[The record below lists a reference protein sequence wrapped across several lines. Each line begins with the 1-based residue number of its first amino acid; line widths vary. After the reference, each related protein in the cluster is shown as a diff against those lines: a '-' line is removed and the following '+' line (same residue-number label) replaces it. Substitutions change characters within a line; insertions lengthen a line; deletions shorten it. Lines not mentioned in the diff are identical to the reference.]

1 MSNILTLEEKKYL
14 QRVCRYLGSLGMTNG
29 IIEFEFDYSEFD
41 CDDVDWKQ
49 ITTFSNNYTAEIP
62 EVMIEISKKLLN
74 YVCEN
79 DLVRTPDVNDINW
92 QRLEIDL
99 DCDDSTIS
107 VVHDY
112 NYYDTGDTETDTRSL
127 EEEEE
132 NESFKEVFDVLE
144 DDPDIEDRILTIDYS
159 GGGDSGY
166 LEDSFTNGDSVPAVV
181 SDFCYNMLENRF
193 GGWEINEGS
202 QGHFE
207 IDLDNK
213 EITLNHTYNLDET
226 GRDTLLE
233 EKF

>member
-41 CDDVDWKQ
+41 CEDVDWKQ

-62 EVMIEISKKLLN
+62 DVMIEISKKLLN

-79 DLVRTPDVNDINW
+79 DLIRTPDVDDINW
-92 QRLEIDL
+92 QRIEIDL
-99 DCDDSTIS
+99 DCEDSTIS
-107 VVHDY
+107 VVLDY
-112 NYYDTGDTETDTRSL
+112 NYYDIGDTETDTRSL
-127 EEEEE
+127 EEDEE
-132 NESFKEVFDVLE
+132 NESLREVFDVLE
-144 DDPDIEDRILTIDYS
+144 DDPEIQERILTIDYS

-166 LEDSFTNGDSVPAVV
+166 LEDSFNNGDSVPAVV

-202 QGHFE
+202 QGNFE
-207 IDLDNK
+207 IDLDKK
-213 EITLNHTYNLDET
+213 EITLNHTYNIDET

>member
-41 CDDVDWKQ
+41 CEDVDWKQ

-62 EVMIEISKKLLN
+62 DVMIEISKKLLN

-79 DLVRTPDVNDINW
+79 DLIRTPDVDDINW
-92 QRLEIDL
+92 QRIEIDL
-99 DCDDSTIS
+99 DCEDSTIS
-107 VVHDY
+107 VVLDY
-112 NYYDTGDTETDTRSL
+112 NYYDIGDTETDTRSL

-132 NESFKEVFDVLE
+132 NESLREVFDVLE

-166 LEDSFTNGDSVPAVV
+166 LEDSFNSGDSVPAVV

-202 QGHFE
+202 QGNFE
-207 IDLDNK
+207 IDLDKK

>member
-41 CDDVDWKQ
+41 CEDVDWKQ

-62 EVMIEISKKLLN
+62 DVMIEISKKLLN

-79 DLVRTPDVNDINW
+79 DLIRTPDVDDINW
-92 QRLEIDL
+92 QRIEIDL
-99 DCDDSTIS
+99 DCEDSTIS
-107 VVHDY
+107 VVLDY
-112 NYYDTGDTETDTRSL
+112 NYYDIGDTETDTRSL

-132 NESFKEVFDVLE
+132 NESLREVFDVLE

-166 LEDSFTNGDSVPAVV
+166 LEDSFNSGDSVPAVV

-202 QGHFE
+202 QGNFE

-213 EITLNHTYNLDET
+213 EISLNHTYNIDET

>member
-41 CDDVDWKQ
+41 CEDVDWKQ

-62 EVMIEISKKLLN
+62 DVMIEISKKLLN

-79 DLVRTPDVNDINW
+79 DLIRTPDVNDVNW
-92 QRLEIDL
+92 QRIEIDL
-99 DCDDSTIS
+99 DCEDSTIS
-107 VVHDY
+107 VVLDY
-112 NYYDTGDTETDTRSL
+112 NYYDIGDTETDTRSL

-132 NESFKEVFDVLE
+132 NESLREVFDVLE
-144 DDPDIEDRILTIDYS
+144 DDPDIQDRILTIDYS

-166 LEDSFTNGDSVPAVV
+166 LEDSFNSGDSVPAVV

-202 QGHFE
+202 QGNFE

-213 EITLNHTYNLDET
+213 EITLNHTYNIDET

>member
-1 MSNILTLEEKKYL
+1 LKK
-14 QRVCRYLGSLGMTNG
+14 R

-41 CDDVDWKQ
+41 CEDVDWKQ

-62 EVMIEISKKLLN
+62 DVMIEISKKLLN

-79 DLVRTPDVNDINW
+79 DLIRTPDVDDINW
-92 QRLEIDL
+92 QRIEIDL
-99 DCDDSTIS
+99 DCEDSTIS
-107 VVHDY
+107 VVLDY
-112 NYYDTGDTETDTRSL
+112 NYYDIGDTETDTRSL

-132 NESFKEVFDVLE
+132 NESLREVFDVLE

-166 LEDSFTNGDSVPAVV
+166 LEDSFNSGDSVPAVV
-181 SDFCYNMLENRF
+181 SDFCYNMLENRY

-202 QGHFE
+202 QGNFE

-213 EITLNHTYNLDET
+213 EITLNHTYNIDET

>member
-41 CDDVDWKQ
+41 CEDVNWKQ

-62 EVMIEISKKLLN
+62 DDMIEISKKLLN

-79 DLVRTPDVNDINW
+79 DLIKTPDVDDINW
-92 QRLEIDL
+92 QRIEIDL
-99 DCDDSTIS
+99 DCEDSTIS
-107 VVHDY
+107 VVLDY

-132 NESFKEVFDVLE
+132 NESLREVFDVLE
-144 DDPDIEDRILTIDYS
+144 DDPDIQDRILTIDYS

-166 LEDSFTNGDSVPAVV
+166 LEDSFNNGDSVPAVV

-202 QGHFE
+202 QGNFE
-207 IDLDNK
+207 IDLDRK
-213 EITLNHTYNLDET
+213 EITLNHTYNIDET

>member
-1 MSNILTLEEKKYL
+1 MSNILTLEDKKYL

-41 CDDVDWKQ
+41 CEDVNWKQ

-62 EVMIEISKKLLN
+62 DDMIEISKKLLN

-79 DLVRTPDVNDINW
+79 DLIKTPDVDDINW
-92 QRLEIDL
+92 QRIEIDL
-99 DCDDSTIS
+99 DCEDSTIS
-107 VVHDY
+107 VVLDY
-112 NYYDTGDTETDTRSL
+112 NYYDVGDTESDTRSI

-132 NESFKEVFDVLE
+132 NESLKEVFDVLE
-144 DDPDIEDRILTIDYS
+144 DDPDIQDRILTIDYS

-166 LEDSFTNGDSVPAVV
+166 LEDSFNNGDSVPAVV

-202 QGHFE
+202 QGNFE
-207 IDLDNK
+207 IDLDRK
-213 EITLNHTYNLDET
+213 EITLNHTYNIDET

>member
-41 CDDVDWKQ
+41 CEDVDWKQ

-62 EVMIEISKKLLN
+62 DVMIEISKKLLN

-79 DLVRTPDVNDINW
+79 DLIRTPDVDDVNW
-92 QRLEIDL
+92 QRIEIDL
-99 DCDDSTIS
+99 DCEDSTIS
-107 VVHDY
+107 VVLDY
-112 NYYDTGDTETDTRSL
+112 NYYDIGDTETDTRSL

-132 NESFKEVFDVLE
+132 NESLREVFDVLE
-144 DDPDIEDRILTIDYS
+144 DDPDIQDRILTIDYS

-166 LEDSFTNGDSVPAVV
+166 LEDSFNNGDSVPAVV

-207 IDLDNK
+207 IDLDKK
-213 EITLNHTYNLDET
+213 EISLNHTYNIDET

>member
-41 CDDVDWKQ
+41 CEDVDWKQ

-62 EVMIEISKKLLN
+62 DVMIEISKKLLN

-79 DLVRTPDVNDINW
+79 DLIRTPDVDDINW
-92 QRLEIDL
+92 QRIEIDL
-99 DCDDSTIS
+99 DCEDSTIS
-107 VVHDY
+107 VVLDY
-112 NYYDTGDTETDTRSL
+112 NYYDIGDTETDTRSL

-132 NESFKEVFDVLE
+132 NESLREVFDVLE
-144 DDPDIEDRILTIDYS
+144 DDPDIQDRILTIDYS

-166 LEDSFTNGDSVPAVV
+166 LEDSFNSGDSVPAVV

-202 QGHFE
+202 QGNFE
-207 IDLDNK
+207 IDLDKK

>member
-41 CDDVDWKQ
+41 CEDVDWKQ

-62 EVMIEISKKLLN
+62 DVMIEISKKLLN

-79 DLVRTPDVNDINW
+79 DLIRTPDVDDINW
-92 QRLEIDL
+92 QRIEIDL
-99 DCDDSTIS
+99 DCEDSTIS
-107 VVHDY
+107 VVLDY
-112 NYYDTGDTETDTRSL
+112 NYYDIGDTETDTRSL

-132 NESFKEVFDVLE
+132 NESLREVFDVLE

-166 LEDSFTNGDSVPAVV
+166 LEDSFNSGDSVPAVV

-202 QGHFE
+202 QGNFE

-213 EITLNHTYNLDET
+213 EITLNHTYNIDET

>member
-41 CDDVDWKQ
+41 CEDVDWKQ

-62 EVMIEISKKLLN
+62 DVMIEISKKLLN

-79 DLVRTPDVNDINW
+79 DLIRTPDVDDVNW
-92 QRLEIDL
+92 QRIEIDL
-99 DCDDSTIS
+99 DCEDSTIS
-107 VVHDY
+107 VVLDY

-132 NESFKEVFDVLE
+132 NESLREVFDVLE
-144 DDPDIEDRILTIDYS
+144 DDPDIQDRILTIDYS

-166 LEDSFTNGDSVPAVV
+166 LEDSFNNGDSVPASV
-181 SDFCYNMLENRF
+181 SDFCYDMLENRF

-202 QGHFE
+202 QGNFE
-207 IDLDNK
+207 IDLDRK
-213 EITLNHTYNLDET
+213 EITLNHTYNIDET

>member
-41 CDDVDWKQ
+41 CEDVDWKQ

-62 EVMIEISKKLLN
+62 DVMIEISKKLLN

-79 DLVRTPDVNDINW
+79 DLIRTPDVDDINW
-92 QRLEIDL
+92 QRIEIDL
-99 DCDDSTIS
+99 DCEDSTIS
-107 VVHDY
+107 VVLDY
-112 NYYDTGDTETDTRSL
+112 NYYDIGDTETDTRSL

-132 NESFKEVFDVLE
+132 NESLREVFDVLE

-166 LEDSFTNGDSVPAVV
+166 LEDSFNSGDSVPAVV
-181 SDFCYNMLENRF
+181 SDFCYNMLENRY

-202 QGHFE
+202 QGNFE

-213 EITLNHTYNLDET
+213 EITLNHTYNIDET

>member
-41 CDDVDWKQ
+41 CEDVNWKQ

-62 EVMIEISKKLLN
+62 DVMIEISKKLLN

-79 DLVRTPDVNDINW
+79 DLIRTPDVDDINW
-92 QRLEIDL
+92 QRIEIDL
-99 DCDDSTIS
+99 DCEDSTIS
-107 VVHDY
+107 VVLDY

-132 NESFKEVFDVLE
+132 NESLREVFDVLE
-144 DDPDIEDRILTIDYS
+144 DDPDIQDRILTIDYS

-166 LEDSFTNGDSVPAVV
+166 LEDSFNNGDSVPAVV

-207 IDLDNK
+207 IDLDKK
-213 EITLNHTYNLDET
+213 EISLNHTYNIDET

>member
-1 MSNILTLEEKKYL
+1 MSNVLTLEEKKYL

-41 CDDVDWKQ
+41 CEDVDWKQ

-79 DLVRTPDVNDINW
+79 DLIRMPDVDDINW
-92 QRLEIDL
+92 QRIEIDL
-99 DCDDSTIS
+99 DCEDSTIS
-107 VVHDY
+107 VVLDY
-112 NYYDTGDTETDTRSL
+112 NYYDIGDTETDTRSL

-132 NESFKEVFDVLE
+132 NESLREVFDVLE
-144 DDPDIEDRILTIDYS
+144 DDPDIQDRILTIDYS

-166 LEDSFTNGDSVPAVV
+166 LEDSFNNGDSVPAVV

-202 QGHFE
+202 QGNFE
-207 IDLDNK
+207 IDLDKK

>member
-14 QRVCRYLGSLGMTNG
+14 QRVCRYLGSLGMSSG

-41 CDDVDWKQ
+41 CEDVDWKQ

-62 EVMIEISKKLLN
+62 DIMIEISKKLLN
-74 YVCEN
+74 HVCEN
-79 DLVRTPDVNDINW
+79 DLIRTPDVDDINW
-92 QRLEIDL
+92 QRIEIDL
-99 DCDDSTIS
+99 DCEDSTIS

-112 NYYDTGDTETDTRSL
+112 NYYDTGDTETDFRSL

-132 NESFKEVFDVLE
+132 NESLKEVFDVLE
-144 DDPDIEDRILTIDYS
+144 DDPDIQDRILTIDYS

-166 LEDSFTNGDSVPAVV
+166 MEDSFTNGDSVPAVV

-207 IDLDNK
+207 IDLDKK

-226 GRDTLLE
+226 GRDTILE

>member
-41 CDDVDWKQ
+41 CEDVNWKQ

-62 EVMIEISKKLLN
+62 DVMIEISKKLLN

-79 DLVRTPDVNDINW
+79 DLIRTPDVDDVNW
-92 QRLEIDL
+92 QRIEIDL
-99 DCDDSTIS
+99 DCEDSTIS
-107 VVHDY
+107 VVLDY
-112 NYYDTGDTETDTRSL
+112 NYYDVGDTESDTRSL

-132 NESFKEVFDVLE
+132 NESLKEVFDVLE
-144 DDPDIEDRILTIDYS
+144 DDPDIQDRILTIDYS

-166 LEDSFTNGDSVPAVV
+166 LEDSFNNGDSVPAVV

-202 QGHFE
+202 QGNFE
-207 IDLDNK
+207 IDLDRK
-213 EITLNHTYNLDET
+213 EITLNHTYNIDET

>member
-41 CDDVDWKQ
+41 CEDVDWKQ

-62 EVMIEISKKLLN
+62 DVMIEISKKLLN

-79 DLVRTPDVNDINW
+79 DLIRTPDVDDINW
-92 QRLEIDL
+92 QRIEIDL
-99 DCDDSTIS
+99 DCEDSTIS
-107 VVHDY
+107 VVLDY

-132 NESFKEVFDVLE
+132 NESLREVFDVLE
-144 DDPDIEDRILTIDYS
+144 DDPDIQDRILTIDYS

-166 LEDSFTNGDSVPAVV
+166 LEDSFNNADSVPAVV

-207 IDLDNK
+207 IDLDKK

>member
-41 CDDVDWKQ
+41 CEDVDWKQ

-62 EVMIEISKKLLN
+62 DVMIEISKKLLN

-79 DLVRTPDVNDINW
+79 DLIRTPDVDDINW
-92 QRLEIDL
+92 QRIEIDL
-99 DCDDSTIS
+99 DCEDSTIS
-107 VVHDY
+107 VVLDY
-112 NYYDTGDTETDTRSL
+112 NYYDIGDTETDTRSL

-132 NESFKEVFDVLE
+132 NESLREVFDVLE

-166 LEDSFTNGDSVPAVV
+166 LEDSFNSGDSVPAVV

-202 QGHFE
+202 QGNFE

-213 EITLNHTYNLDET
+213 EITLNHTYNIDET
-226 GRDTLLE
+226 GIDTLLE

>member
-1 MSNILTLEEKKYL
+1 MSNILTLEDKKYL

-41 CDDVDWKQ
+41 CEDVNWKQ

-62 EVMIEISKKLLN
+62 DDMIEISKKLLN

-79 DLVRTPDVNDINW
+79 DLIKTPDVDDINW
-92 QRLEIDL
+92 QRIEIDL
-99 DCDDSTIS
+99 DCEDSTIS
-107 VVHDY
+107 VVLDY
-112 NYYDTGDTETDTRSL
+112 NYYDVGDTESDTRSL

-132 NESFKEVFDVLE
+132 NESLKEVFDVLE
-144 DDPDIEDRILTIDYS
+144 DDPDIQDRILTIDYS

-166 LEDSFTNGDSVPAVV
+166 LEDSFNNGDSVPAVV

-202 QGHFE
+202 QGNFE
-207 IDLDNK
+207 IDLDRK
-213 EITLNHTYNLDET
+213 EITLNHTYNIDET

>member
-1 MSNILTLEEKKYL
+1 MSKILTLEEKKYL

-41 CDDVDWKQ
+41 CEDVDWKQ

-62 EVMIEISKKLLN
+62 DVMIEISKKLLN

-79 DLVRTPDVNDINW
+79 DLIRTPDVDDINW
-92 QRLEIDL
+92 QRIEIDL
-99 DCDDSTIS
+99 DCEDSTIS
-107 VVHDY
+107 VVLDY
-112 NYYDTGDTETDTRSL
+112 NYYDVGDTETDTRSL

-132 NESFKEVFDVLE
+132 NESLKEVFDVLE
-144 DDPDIEDRILTIDYS
+144 DDPEIQDRILTIDYS

-166 LEDSFTNGDSVPAVV
+166 LEDSFNNGDSVPAVV

-207 IDLDNK
+207 IDLDKK
-213 EITLNHTYNLDET
+213 EISLNHTYNIDET

>member
-41 CDDVDWKQ
+41 CEDVNWKQ

-62 EVMIEISKKLLN
+62 DVMIEISKKLLN

-79 DLVRTPDVNDINW
+79 DLIRTPDVDDVNW
-92 QRLEIDL
+92 QRIEIDL
-99 DCDDSTIS
+99 DCEDSTIS
-107 VVHDY
+107 VVLDY
-112 NYYDTGDTETDTRSL
+112 NYYDIGDTETDTRSL

-132 NESFKEVFDVLE
+132 NESLREVFDVLE
-144 DDPDIEDRILTIDYS
+144 DDSDIQDRILTIDYS

-166 LEDSFTNGDSVPAVV
+166 LEDSFNNGDSVPAVV

-207 IDLDNK
+207 IDLDKK
-213 EITLNHTYNLDET
+213 EITLNHTYNIDET

>member
-1 MSNILTLEEKKYL
+1 MSKILTLEEKKYL

-41 CDDVDWKQ
+41 CEDVDWKQ

-62 EVMIEISKKLLN
+62 DVMIEISKKLLN

-79 DLVRTPDVNDINW
+79 DLIRTPDVDDINW
-92 QRLEIDL
+92 QRIEIDL
-99 DCDDSTIS
+99 DCEDSTIS
-107 VVHDY
+107 VVLDY
-112 NYYDTGDTETDTRSL
+112 NYYDVGDTETDTRSL

-132 NESFKEVFDVLE
+132 NESLKEVFDVLE
-144 DDPDIEDRILTIDYS
+144 DDPEIQDRILTIDYS

-166 LEDSFTNGDSVPAVV
+166 LEDSFNNGDSVPAVV

-193 GGWEINEGS
+193 VGWEINEGS

-207 IDLDNK
+207 IDLDKK
-213 EITLNHTYNLDET
+213 EISLNHTYNIDET

>member
-41 CDDVDWKQ
+41 CEDVDWKQ

-62 EVMIEISKKLLN
+62 DVMIEISKKLLN

-79 DLVRTPDVNDINW
+79 DLIRTPDVDDINW
-92 QRLEIDL
+92 QRIEIDL
-99 DCDDSTIS
+99 DCEDSTIS
-107 VVHDY
+107 VVLDY
-112 NYYDTGDTETDTRSL
+112 NYYDIGDTETDTRSL

-132 NESFKEVFDVLE
+132 NESLREVFDVLE
-144 DDPDIEDRILTIDYS
+144 DDPDIQDRILTIDYS

-166 LEDSFTNGDSVPAVV
+166 LEDSFNSGDSVPAVV

-202 QGHFE
+202 QGNFE

-213 EITLNHTYNLDET
+213 EITLNHTYNIDET

>member
-41 CDDVDWKQ
+41 CEDVDWKQ

-62 EVMIEISKKLLN
+62 DVMIEISKKLLN

-79 DLVRTPDVNDINW
+79 DLIRTPDVNDVNW
-92 QRLEIDL
+92 QRIEIDL
-99 DCDDSTIS
+99 DCEDSTIS
-107 VVHDY
+107 VVLDY
-112 NYYDTGDTETDTRSL
+112 NYYDIGDTETDTRSL

-132 NESFKEVFDVLE
+132 NESLREVFDVLE

-166 LEDSFTNGDSVPAVV
+166 LEDSFNSGDSVPAVV

-202 QGHFE
+202 QGNFE

-213 EITLNHTYNLDET
+213 EITLNHTYNIDET

>member
-1 MSNILTLEEKKYL
+1 
-14 QRVCRYLGSLGMTNG
+14 
-29 IIEFEFDYSEFD
+29 
-41 CDDVDWKQ
+41 
-49 ITTFSNNYTAEIP
+49 
-62 EVMIEISKKLLN
+62 MIEISKKLLN

-79 DLVRTPDVNDINW
+79 DLIRTPDVDDINW
-92 QRLEIDL
+92 QRIEIDL
-99 DCDDSTIS
+99 DCEDSTIS
-107 VVHDY
+107 VVLDY
-112 NYYDTGDTETDTRSL
+112 NYYDIGDTETDTRSL

-132 NESFKEVFDVLE
+132 NESLREVFDVLE

-166 LEDSFTNGDSVPAVV
+166 LEDSFNSGDSVPAVV

-202 QGHFE
+202 QGNFE

-213 EITLNHTYNLDET
+213 EITLNHTYNIDET

>member
-1 MSNILTLEEKKYL
+1 MSNVLTLEEKKYL

-62 EVMIEISKKLLN
+62 DDMIEISKKLLN

-79 DLVRTPDVNDINW
+79 DLIKTPDVDDINW
-92 QRLEIDL
+92 QRIEIDL
-99 DCDDSTIS
+99 DCEDSTIS
-107 VVHDY
+107 VVLDY
-112 NYYDTGDTETDTRSL
+112 NYYDVGDTESDTRSL

-132 NESFKEVFDVLE
+132 NESLKEVFDVLE
-144 DDPDIEDRILTIDYS
+144 DDPDIQDRILTIDYS

-166 LEDSFTNGDSVPAVV
+166 LEDSFYNGDSVPAVV

-202 QGHFE
+202 QGNFE
-207 IDLDNK
+207 IDLDRK
-213 EITLNHTYNLDET
+213 EITLNHTYNIDET

>member
-41 CDDVDWKQ
+41 CEDVDWKQ

-62 EVMIEISKKLLN
+62 DVMIEISKKLLN

-79 DLVRTPDVNDINW
+79 DLIRTPDVNDVNW
-92 QRLEIDL
+92 QRIEIDL
-99 DCDDSTIS
+99 DCEDSTIS
-107 VVHDY
+107 VVLDY
-112 NYYDTGDTETDTRSL
+112 NYYDIGDTETDTRSL

-132 NESFKEVFDVLE
+132 NESLREVFDVLE

-166 LEDSFTNGDSVPAVV
+166 LEDSFNSGDSVPAVV

-202 QGHFE
+202 QGNFE
-207 IDLDNK
+207 IDLDKK

>member
-41 CDDVDWKQ
+41 CENVDWKQ

-62 EVMIEISKKLLN
+62 DVMIEISKKLLN

-79 DLVRTPDVNDINW
+79 DLIRTPDVD
-92 QRLEIDL
+92 
-99 DCDDSTIS
+99 
-107 VVHDY
+107 
-112 NYYDTGDTETDTRSL
+112 
-127 EEEEE
+127 
-132 NESFKEVFDVLE
+132 
-144 DDPDIEDRILTIDYS
+144 DDPDIQDRILTIDYS

-166 LEDSFTNGDSVPAVV
+166 LEDSFNNGDSVPASV
-181 SDFCYNMLENRF
+181 SDFCYDMLENRF

-202 QGHFE
+202 QGNFE
-207 IDLDNK
+207 IDLDRK
-213 EITLNHTYNLDET
+213 EITLNHTYNIDET